1 LLPSWF
7 GLCPL
12 QAESQRYGRFCAG
25 GTGMIRA
32 PTLTSA
38 RTRSSPLAM
47 PPRREQAEHL
57 GADGIEPARS
67 AQH

>member
-1 LLPSWF
+1 
-7 GLCPL
+7 
-12 QAESQRYGRFCAG
+12 
-25 GTGMIRA
+25 MIRA